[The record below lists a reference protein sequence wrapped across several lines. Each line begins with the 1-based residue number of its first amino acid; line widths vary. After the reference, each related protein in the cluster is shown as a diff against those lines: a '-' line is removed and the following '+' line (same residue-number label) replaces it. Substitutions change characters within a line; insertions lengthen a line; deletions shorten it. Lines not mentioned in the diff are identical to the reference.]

1 MASDSEESI
10 ASESSTNSSEQEHSP
25 EEIEVISFVEPY
37 EDEPLASSDDDEV
50 DQDEEEED
58 VDGLTARVLEA
69 RFERQITVNE
79 WLVKFF
85 RLMQ

>member
-50 DQDEEEED
+50 DQDEEED